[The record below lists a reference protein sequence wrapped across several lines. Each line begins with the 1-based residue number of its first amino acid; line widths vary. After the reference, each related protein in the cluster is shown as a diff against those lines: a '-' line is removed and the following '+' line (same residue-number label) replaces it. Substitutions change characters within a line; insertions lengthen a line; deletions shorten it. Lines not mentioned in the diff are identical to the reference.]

1 VNWRRFGWALSVII
15 LAGMVVFVARR
26 SESRQFAEIIRHAK
40 PNWLFAAFVLQLGTY
55 VSSAMVLKLG
65 LKRSQSDVPLH
76 SLLPLG
82 FMKLAADQLLPTG
95 GVTGTVLVVHAL
107 EKRHIR
113 VSTSTAAVVVG
124 LLGYHAANAFSILI
138 ALCILWVRGDLH
150 KGVLLPVSIVS
161 LAMGTIPV
169 VLIWLARGGARKTR
183 GWLRRLPGVRH
194 LLDAIASAPKAT
206 LEDGRL
212 FAYDALLQF
221 SIIALDTATLFV
233 LFLSLGQV
241 VDAKTVF
248 AAFVLASLAGA
259 ISLLPGGVG
268 PFEAG
273 SVAVFGWLGVPF
285 ALAFA
290 GTLLYRAFTL
300 WLPMAPGLLLAR
312 RELAKET
319 PKHRVPSES
328 HPRS

>member
-1 VNWRRFGWALSVII
+1 MNWRRFGWALSLII
-15 LAGMVVFVARR
+15 LLGMIVFVVRR
-26 SESRQFAEIIRHAK
+26 SESKQFAEIIQKAK
-40 PNWLFAAFVLQLGTY
+40 PNWLLAALALQLGTY

-65 LKRSQSDVPLH
+65 LKRSKSDRPLR

-82 FMKLAADQLLPTG
+82 FMKLAADQVLPTG

-107 EKRHIR
+107 EKRHVR
-113 VSTSTAAVVVG
+113 VAASTAAVVVG
-124 LLGYHAANAFSILI
+124 LLGYHAANAFSILT
-138 ALCILWVRGDLH
+138 ALSILWVRGDLH
-150 KGVLLPVSIVS
+150 KSVLLPVTLVS
-161 LAMGTIPV
+161 LITGIIPV
-169 VLIWLARGGARKTR
+169 ILIWLARGGAQKTR
-183 GWLRRLPGVRH
+183 GWVRRLPGVKQ
-194 LLDAIASAPKAT
+194 LLDAIVSAPRST

-221 SIIALDTATLFV
+221 SIIALDAATLYV
-233 LFLSLGQV
+233 LFLSLGQA
-241 VDAKTVF
+241 VDPKTVF
-248 AAFVLASLAGA
+248 AAFVLASLAGT

-290 GTLLYRAFTL
+290 GTLLYRVFTL

-312 RELAKET
+312 RELAKK
-319 PKHRVPSES
+319 PAKRRAPSGS
-328 HPRS
+328 HSRS

>member
-1 VNWRRFGWALSVII
+1 MNWRRLGWMVSIVI
-15 LAGMVVFVARR
+15 LVAMVVFVARR
-26 SESRQFAEIIRHAK
+26 SESKQFAEIIQHAK
-40 PNWLFAAFVLQLGTY
+40 PNWLIVALVLQLGTY
-55 VSSAMVLKLG
+55 LSSAMVLKLG
-65 LKRSQSDVPLH
+65 LTRSQASVPLR

-82 FMKLAADQLLPTG
+82 FMKLAADQVLPTG

-107 EKRHIR
+107 EKRKIR
-113 VSTSTAAVVVG
+113 VSVSTAAVVVG
-124 LLGYHAANAFSILI
+124 LLGYHAANAFSILS
-138 ALCILWVRGDLH
+138 ALSILWVRGDLH
-150 KGVLLPVSIVS
+150 KGILLPITVVSVVTG
-161 LAMGTIPV
+161 AIPV
-169 VLIWLARGGARKTR
+169 VLIWLARGGARKIR
-183 GWLRRLPGVRH
+183 GWVRRVPGVKQ
-194 LLDAIASAPKAT
+194 LLDAIASAPRST

-212 FAYDALLQF
+212 FVYDALLQF
-221 SIIALDTATLFV
+221 SIIALDAATLYV
-233 LFLSLGQV
+233 LFLSLGQA
-241 VDAKTVF
+241 VDIKTVF

-285 ALAFA
+285 ALALS

-319 PKHRVPSES
+319 TK
-328 HPRS
+328 PRAHSGSRSQS